1 MIKKSA
7 PMEMSLRFFYAVF
20 FGRMQ
25 TLVSAE

>member
-20 FGRMQ
+20 
-25 TLVSAE
+25 LAVCKPS